1 MRPSKSLQKTSPG
14 KPAPS
19 ASPARASRRRT
30 KPAGE
35 SHRYWLNF
43 TATAARRP
51 LIWEMS
57 RKYDVVFDI
66 RNANVTADL
75 GIMAIELTGDAK
87 VVRSAVAWLQR
98 NGVQVDPI

>member
-1 MRPSKSLQKTSPG
+1 
-14 KPAPS
+14 
-19 ASPARASRRRT
+19 
-30 KPAGE
+30 
-35 SHRYWLNF
+35 
-43 TATAARRP
+43 
-51 LIWEMS
+51 MS
-57 RKYDVVFDI
+57 RKYEVVFDI